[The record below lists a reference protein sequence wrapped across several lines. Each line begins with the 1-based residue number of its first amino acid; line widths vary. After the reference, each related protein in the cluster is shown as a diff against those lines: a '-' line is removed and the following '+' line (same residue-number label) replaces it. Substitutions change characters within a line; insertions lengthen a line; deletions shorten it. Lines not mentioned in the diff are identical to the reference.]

1 MSSQVVILVILEL
14 IILITKQLLFILI
27 NNLQN
32 MRPFIRPFIAL
43 FVLTLCVNQPVF
55 AQFANPFG
63 ASKTVAQ
70 QREEVLKKNQ
80 QILKHLY
87 AVEPKAKDLIEKAA
101 GYATFSNFGMKI
113 LIAGGG
119 TGTGVVMNKFSSK
132 PIYMNM
138 AEVQAGLGIG
148 IKSTQTIFVFQNE
161 AVLNNFVNSGWTFGG
176 QMTAAAKY
184 EKNGDAYQDATIVA
198 DGILMYQLTDS
209 GLAAE
214 VTGKGTKY
222 YKDSTL
228 N

>member
-1 MSSQVVILVILEL
+1 MNHFKRSF
-14 IILITKQLLFILI
+14 ITFFFLS
-27 NNLQN
+27 
-32 MRPFIRPFIAL
+32 
-43 FVLTLCVNQPVF
+43 LCASHSVY
-55 AQFANPFG
+55 AQFDSIFG
-63 ASKTVAQ
+63 PSKTVAQ
-70 QREEVLKKNQ
+70 QREEILKKNQ
-80 QILKHLY
+80 QILKNLY
-87 AVEPKAKDLIEKAA
+87 AVEPKAKDLINKAA

-119 TGTGVVMNKFSSK
+119 TGTGVVMNKLSSK
-132 PIYMNM
+132 PIYMDM